1 MMRKI
6 LFSMIASLAIAGC
19 SGNDDSTEIAIS
31 DEVHFLKDNISL
43 KLGESILLDASRSI
57 KECNL
62 SVKDEFY
69 TSISINGNDAKLITN
84 KVGSTEIYIKY
95 RDAKDTCTV
104 TINPKTSK
112 FGNPVLT
119 LGATRDYVEDQM
131 INYQHGGTLG
141 GFNGLRFS
149 FTNSS
154 DLYYEFDSSDK
165 LVAIK
170 QIIKRSNVSLD
181 DILTSMEERFNY
193 VSSSNNVYWYRHE
206 GVMTARVEKT
216 ATETIIRFAKDANIM
231 MQYFPWE

>member
-131 INYQHGGTLG
+131 INYQHVHDQVDNWDQYSQYPQGIRI
-141 GFNGLRFS
+141 FH
-149 FTNSS
+149 
-154 DLYYEFDSSDK
+154 
-165 LVAIK
+165 
-170 QIIKRSNVSLD
+170 SLFFG
-181 DILTSMEERFNY
+181 ILNPSI
-193 VSSSNNVYWYRHE
+193 SQLQH
-206 GVMTARVEKT
+206 
-216 ATETIIRFAKDANIM
+216 
-231 MQYFPWE
+231 